1 MFYNGFFNDDGT
13 AGYDKKNSS
22 GEDTPDGILDWNQEN
37 NMTEY
42 SYNFSTLIHEIGHS
56 LGLKHPFEEFPTT
69 SDLYGNGDNIFQE
82 KYDQMR
88 YSVMSYT
95 DNRDYTDSSI
105 KYDGTQLE
113 LPDGTKKDWQPITPM
128 LYDVMSLQEVYGP
141 AKSSSPDNDNYTYTP
156 DKIPYECIYDT
167 NK

>member
-1 MFYNGFFNDDGT
+1 
-13 AGYDKKNSS
+13 
-22 GEDTPDGILDWNQEN
+22 
-37 NMTEY
+37 MTEY

-56 LGLKHPFEEFPTT
+56 LGLKHPFEKFPTT

-113 LPDGTKKDWQPITPM
+113 LPRWYKNRLAT
-128 LYDVMSLQEVYGP
+128 
-141 AKSSSPDNDNYTYTP
+141 NYTHALRCYVFTRSLWSC
-156 DKIPYECIYDT
+156 KIELS
-167 NK
+167 